1 MKLIVATLWA
11 AMVGLPHAVAVGSK
25 KVARGDTVKD
35 VVKMLE
41 EMLKKSKEDSG
52 KDRDLY
58 AKFKCYCDK
67 NEMEKTEAI
76 EENEKSVTKLDAS
89 IGKLR
94 ASSGELSTEC
104 GQLKAD
110 IEENKAATEDAESI
124 RKKAKED
131 FEAEES
137 DMDEAIQAMDKAIEV
152 LGEIGQDQK
161 KTELLVVNTNVKNFM
176 SSWSKG
182 SLLKLKGIFKSA
194 FQAASVHLTVKQ
206 RSAFDSFIQA
216 PFTGTYTSQSGEILG
231 ILKNMKDTFEAN
243 LEQAKASEEAAE
255 EAHTKFMKIKKEELE
270 TMESS
275 YEEKQGVLGTNDESL
290 SSDMEALESAK
301 TQLTDD
307 KEFLAKLAPMCEDKE
322 KEFGKRKMMRANE
335 EAAISQAVAI
345 LNSDS
350 AADTFSK
357 TKKELIQTPSFLQ
370 LGSYNQDL
378 SAVRSTVRVQL
389 QAQARRMQ
397 SLKLARVAAM
407 LELGNPFTAVLDEID
422 KMLVLL
428 DEEQKT
434 DDENKAWCETER
446 DENNK
451 LMEEELEPKVEDLK
465 NMITK
470 LDEDINKPEEG
481 LKDSIKQ
488 AEKDINANREAQEEE
503 TAARKEENTA
513 YTQSVRNFDD
523 AQVIL
528 KKAIAVL
535 TKFYESMKKPEKEA
549 FVQKE
554 EPAPPEAFEDDYK
567 GQSEK
572 GNEVVEMIE
581 FILKENEEE
590 EAEVHKDEEASQHAY
605 EDSMQTLTDEQKDLE
620 ENLAKMHEELAEK
633 IKSLEEARDN
643 LDVTEKALKKVERY
657 LEKIKPG
664 CDFAVDNYDTRK
676 ENRGKEKKALEDAI
690 DKLKGTP
697 AFKKAELAAEEESW
711 GACKDT
717 CMEDK
722 AHAKCK
728 ACLAGV
734 SVPGYCVTHKDT
746 PGC

>member
-1 MKLIVATLWA
+1 
-11 AMVGLPHAVAVGSK
+11 
-25 KVARGDTVKD
+25 
-35 VVKMLE
+35 MLE
-41 EMLKKSKEDSG
+41 EMLKKSKEDAG

-67 NEMEKTEAI
+67 NEAEKTEAI

-94 ASSGELSTEC
+94 ASTGELSTEC

-110 IEENKAATEDAESI
+110 IEENKAATEEAEEI

-131 FEAEES
+131 FDSEES
-137 DMDEAIQAMDKAIEV
+137 DMTQAIEAMDKAIEV
-152 LGEIGQDQK
+152 LGAIGEDQK
-161 KTELLVVNTNVKNFM
+161 KTELLVVNSKVKNFM

-182 SLLKLKGIFKSA
+182 SLLKLKSIFKSA
-194 FQAASVHLTVKQ
+194 FQAASAHLTSKQ
-206 RSAFDSFIQA
+206 RSTFDSFIQA

-243 LEQAKASEEAAE
+243 LEQAKSAEKAAAE
-255 EAHTKFMKIKKEELE
+255 AHEKFMKIKKEELE

-322 KEFGKRKMMRANE
+322 KEFSKRKMMRANE

-345 LNSDS
+345 LNSES
-350 AADTFSK
+350 AADTLSK
-357 TKKELIQTPSFLQ
+357 TKKEGFMQMPSFLQ
-370 LGSYNQDL
+370 LGSHNQDL
-378 SAVRSTVRVQL
+378 SAIRTTVRAQL
-389 QAQARRMQ
+389 QAQARRMK

-422 KMLVLL
+422 KMLALL
-428 DEEQKT
+428 EQEQKT
-434 DDENKAWCETER
+434 DEENKAWCETER

-451 LMEEELEPKVEDLK
+451 LKEEELEPKIEDLK
-465 NMITK
+465 NMITN

-488 AEKDINANREAQEEE
+488 AEKDINANREAQGEE
-503 TAARKEENTA
+503 TKARGEENMA
-513 YTQSVRNFDD
+513 YQQSVRNFVD
-523 AQVIL
+523 AQTIL
-528 KKAIAVL
+528 KKAITVL
-535 TKFYESMKKPEKEA
+535 KAFYESMKKPEKES
-549 FVQKE
+549 FFQKE

-572 GNEVVEMIE
+572 GNEVIEMIE
-581 FILKENEEE
+581 FILKENQEE
-590 EAEVHKDEEASQHAY
+590 EAAAHKDEEAAQHAY
-605 EDSMQTLTDEQKDLE
+605 EDSMQTLTDEQTDLE
-620 ENLAKMHEELAEK
+620 QNLAKMHEELAEK
-633 IKSLEEARDN
+633 VKSLEEARDN

-664 CDFAVDNYDTRK
+664 CDFAVDNFDKRK

-697 AFKKAELAAEEESW
+697 AFKKAELAAEQESW
-711 GACKDT
+711 GECKDV